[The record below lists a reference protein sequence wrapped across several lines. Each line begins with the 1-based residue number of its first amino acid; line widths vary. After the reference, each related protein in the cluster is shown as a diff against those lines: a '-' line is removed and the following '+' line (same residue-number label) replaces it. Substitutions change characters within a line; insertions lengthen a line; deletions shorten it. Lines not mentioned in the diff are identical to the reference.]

1 MSMSDHIFWEL
12 LRYEENK
19 NGRFY
24 RIVDTAET
32 SVYDPSLPEF
42 ENQQSG
48 DILLG
53 HKDSGLEAYVVE

>member
-1 MSMSDHIFWEL
+1 MSDHIFWEL

-32 SVYDPSLPEF
+32 SIYDRRLPEF
-42 ENQQSG
+42 KNQRPG